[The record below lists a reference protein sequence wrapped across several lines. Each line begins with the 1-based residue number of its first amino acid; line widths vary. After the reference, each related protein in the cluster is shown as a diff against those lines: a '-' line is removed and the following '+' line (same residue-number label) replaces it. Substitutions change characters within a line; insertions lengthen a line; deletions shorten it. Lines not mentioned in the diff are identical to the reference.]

1 LVLKSTIHCQIEQP
15 PTGIIG
21 ATHRARLNCPETA
34 ERGGATQE
42 WHIRTC
48 LPETLKMLVNVT
60 KQNGPQGEM
69 GTQHLLKRGL
79 VAQANRVHTG
89 ITNGDRWMVKGDHQ
103 RQITALQTLQT
114 LRQPLE
120 LERAELTA
128 GRSNLMAVQQY
139 QPHPSDHK
147 ISGARNACPPQ
158 HRIQQQRV
166 IVVTGQKS
174 DLAAHMSGQRPSQ
187 PDIATPAFVLAKVTR
202 DQHQIRVH
210 GAANLESSLKMSK
223 GQPSPH
229 QPLISRHQVWI
240 TELKNPHGPQEWT
253 ASRCS
258 NGLNP

>member
-1 LVLKSTIHCQIEQP
+1 LVLKSTIHGHIEQP
-15 PTGIIG
+15 PAGIIG
-21 ATHRARLNCPETA
+21 ATHRARLHCPETA

-69 GTQHLLKRGL
+69 GTQHRLKRGL
-79 VAQANRVHTG
+79 IAQANRVHAG
-89 ITNGDRWMVKGDHQ
+89 ITNGDRWMVEGDKQ

-120 LERAELTA
+120 LKRAELTA
-128 GRSNLMAVQQY
+128 GRSNLMTAQQQ
-139 QPHPSDHK
+139 QPYAPHHQ
-147 ISGARNACPPQ
+147 ISRCSCPRPPQ
-158 HRIQQQRV
+158 HRIEQQRM
-166 IVVTGQKS
+166 IVVARQQS

-202 DQHQIRVH
+202 DQNKIRIQR
-210 GAANLESSLKMSK
+210 AANLQGSLEGCKWR
-223 GQPSPH
+223 PSPH
-229 QPLISRHQVWI
+229 QTLITRHQVWV
-240 TELKNPHGPQEWT
+240 TELKNPHGLQEWT

-258 NGLNP
+258 SGLGP